1 MYKQPSP
8 RNSILRLLF
17 MLLLGIPW
25 QTGIALTSDEKQ
37 PIEIEADSAELD
49 DLNNVSVYRGDVIA
63 TQGSIRMTGDIMT
76 VHFTDDNDMEIL
88 VMEGTPAHYRQL
100 PDSSDVYDEAEA
112 LTMEYYELKNM
123 VVLIEEAVVTQERAG
138 FSGNRIE
145 YDTILNKV
153 NAWSDPDTEDSTNT
167 AIEPK
172 KKQRVKIIIKP
183 KED

>member
-8 RNSILRLLF
+8 RNNILRLLLV
-17 MLLLGIPW
+17 LLLAGPW
-25 QTGIALTSDEKQ
+25 QANNALSTDEKQ

-49 DLNNVSVYRGDVIA
+49 DLNNVSIYRGDVIA

-76 VHFTDDNDMEIL
+76 IHFTDDNDMEIL

-100 PDSSDVYDEAEA
+100 PDNSDVYDEAEA

-123 VVLIEEAVVTQERAG
+123 VVLIEEANVRQERSS
-138 FSGNRIE
+138 FSGDRIE

-153 NAWSDPDTEDSTNT
+153 NAWSNPAPVDGVNT
-167 AIEPK
+167 TTEPK